1 MITASEPALWCRNF
15 PPDARSA
22 APLGWAAQ
30 RTPCAM
36 VTPTISTHRNIF
48 DTPFVFSGSRHR
60 KNPLMRSLVVAMTVM
75 TLVPAAPAAGP
86 APVQLQVQAGVDVR
100 SGGSRSSAPVIDSDG
115 RGERARDRANCRTV
129 KLTEWRNG
137 AKVSRRE
144 RRCER

>member
-1 MITASEPALWCRNF
+1 MGCAAHALRDGYTDYTDAPERFRHALRF
-15 PPDARSA
+15 P
-22 APLGWAAQ
+22 
-30 RTPCAM
+30 
-36 VTPTISTHRNIF
+36 
-48 DTPFVFSGSRHR
+48 GSRHR

-86 APVQLQVQAGVDVR
+86 APLQVQVQVGVDVR

-129 KLTEWRNG
+129 KLTEWRDG

>member
-1 MITASEPALWCRNF
+1 MPQLSARREERRVAGVGCAAHALRDGYTDYTDAPEHFRHALRF
-15 PPDARSA
+15 P
-22 APLGWAAQ
+22 
-30 RTPCAM
+30 
-36 VTPTISTHRNIF
+36 
-48 DTPFVFSGSRHR
+48 GSRYR

-86 APVQLQVQAGVDVR
+86 APVQVQAGVDVR

-129 KLTEWRNG
+129 KLTEWRDG